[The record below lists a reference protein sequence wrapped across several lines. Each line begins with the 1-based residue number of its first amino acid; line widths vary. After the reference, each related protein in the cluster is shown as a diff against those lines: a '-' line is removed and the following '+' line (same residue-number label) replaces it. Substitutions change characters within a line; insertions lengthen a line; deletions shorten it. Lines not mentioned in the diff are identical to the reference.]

1 MTPPLIDP
9 ALRSCADTLDAI
21 AHPPTATITPREP
34 AESVA
39 QRLHTLRSLC
49 QGPAGGGVRL
59 RGRLGEGGM
68 GEVLL
73 AEQVSMERDVAV
85 KRLKPEARNDYS
97 TLKLL
102 QEAWV
107 TGYLEHPNVIPVYDI
122 TVDAQGSPLIL
133 LKRIHGVAWGELM
146 DDPETVRRRWGAAD
160 LLEWNLRV
168 LMQVCDAVQFA
179 HARGIVHRDLKPENV
194 MVGEHG
200 QVYVVDWGIAVTLR
214 EELASRLPL
223 ANKASELAGTP
234 CYMAPEMLGRP
245 GDQLSPRTD
254 VYLLG
259 AMLYEIMLSARPH
272 PGNSFAEILASVLA
286 SPPPIP
292 DDAPQELTRIC
303 TQAMA
308 LHPHDRHASALDF
321 KLALEG
327 FVRHRGSR
335 RLARRAS
342 RRLEQLYGELAQ
354 AEPGQRD
361 PERHLRLHRLHAEC
375 RFAFR
380 EALKEWPENGAAQRG
395 LRAATLSMVEYELD
409 NHDARGAAT
418 MLGRISEPPPPLA
431 KRVAEAERR
440 DEHERARMAMFR
452 GGGLR
457 PALRYPARLALS
469 VGLGAGVPLLLAEL
483 ASPAGSVGREPGLLP
498 LLACAALLALMVER
512 FVLRAPP
519 SRSARAAATPDPGE
533 ALRLPAA
540 ARSPLAV
547 FRDLGVDAVDRTYV
561 ELRDL
566 RSRTRGAA
574 TTSLQPPR

>member
-1 MTPPLIDP
+1 M
-9 ALRSCADTLDAI
+9 
-21 AHPPTATITPREP
+21 
-34 AESVA
+34 A

-200 QVYVVDWGIAVTLR
+200 EVYVVDWGIAVTLR

-418 MLGRISEPPPPLA
+418 MLGRISEPPRRWRNEWPRPSA
-431 KRVAEAERR
+431 ATNTSGPAWPCSAVAACVRR
-440 DEHERARMAMFR
+440 CATRRAWRSRWGSAPGSRSCWPSWPALQGASVASPGSCPCWRARRSWRSWWSASCF
-452 GGGLR
+452 
-457 PALRYPARLALS
+457 ARLRRAPH
-469 VGLGAGVPLLLAEL
+469 ARPRPPTRARPCAFLLRRAVRSPCSATWGSMPWTAPMWSCGICAPAHAAPRPHRSSHRAEL
-483 ASPAGSVGREPGLLP
+483 HRT
-498 LLACAALLALMVER
+498 C
-512 FVLRAPP
+512 
-519 SRSARAAATPDPGE
+519 
-533 ALRLPAA
+533 PAA
-540 ARSPLAV
+540 PLSH
-547 FRDLGVDAVDRTYV
+547 RDGGWSTPTKVC
-561 ELRDL
+561 
-566 RSRTRGAA
+566 
-574 TTSLQPPR
+574 